1 MAYPTNPKYKLIK
14 DSMTGLVSSVKT
26 QTGDSEPYQITI
38 IPLDEA
44 NIDYQEY
51 LEWVA
56 EGNTAEAADTE
67 TLTWD
72 SIRATRDQ
80 ILKDTDWTMTTG
92 ATVDQ
97 AQWAAYRQV
106 IRDIPQTYKDKTPDD
121 VVWPTQP
128 STKGPNS

>member
-1 MAYPTNPKYKLIK
+1 MNYKLIK
-14 DSMTGLVSSVKT
+14 DS
-26 QTGDSEPYQITI
+26 ITNEI
-38 IPLDEA
+38 NTIKLSNSDGTNSFIPKDEA
-44 NIDYQEY
+44 NTDYQKY

-56 EGNTAEAADTE
+56 EGNTAEAADE
-67 TLTWD
+67 DTLTWD
-72 SIRATRDQ
+72 DIRATRDQ

-97 AQWAAYRQV
+97 AQWASYRQV

-128 STKGPNS
+128 STAGPNT

>member
-1 MAYPTNPKYKLIK
+1 MNIT
-14 DSMTGLVSSVKT
+14 SVKYISPAK
-26 QTGDSEPYQITI
+26 GESESSILNATI
-38 IPLDEA
+38 DGIEMFVPMDVY
-44 NIDYQEY
+44 NREY
-51 LEWVA
+51 AAILKWVE
-56 EGNTAEAADTE
+56 EGNTIQDADKE
-67 TLTWD
+67 VLTWD
-72 SIRATRDQ
+72 SIRATRNQ
-80 ILKDTDWTMTTG
+80 ILIDTDWTMTTG

>member
-1 MAYPTNPKYKLIK
+1 MTYKLIK
-14 DSMTGLVSSVKT
+14 NSITGKVDSVRLTDSSTDVVT
-26 QTGDSEPYQITI
+26 C
-38 IPLDEA
+38 IPFDED
-44 NIDYQEY
+44 NDDYQEY

-56 EGNTAEAADTE
+56 KGNTAEAVDE
-67 TLTWD
+67 DILTWD

-80 ILKDTDWTMTTG
+80 ILRDTDWTMTTG

>member
-1 MAYPTNPKYKLIK
+1 MSYKLTKYLKSDGTYVNKVVIRLS
-14 DSMTGLVSSVKT
+14 DNAF
-26 QTGDSEPYQITI
+26 
-38 IPLDEA
+38 IPFDEA
-44 NIDYQEY
+44 NADYQEY

-56 EGNTAEAADTE
+56 EGNTPEPADE
-67 TLTWD
+67 YTLTWD
-72 SIRATRDQ
+72 KIRSKRDR
-80 ILKDTDWTMTTG
+80 ILRDTDWTMTNG

-97 AQWAAYRQV
+97 AQWAAYRQT